1 MEANISAETVWATIS
16 LKDQRKL
23 VVGSYYR
30 PPDSR
35 SDSIDDLESVL
46 SFITEKFRNNPQC
59 TIILGG
65 DFNAGDIDWESHT
78 VCEHSLNRQI
88 NEKILSVISSSSL
101 AQIQKDF
108 TRNNKILD
116 LLCTNKPDL
125 FSDIRSIPGI
135 SDHEIILADCDLKPV
150 VCKKPPRTIYLW
162 NKVDWSKIRLL
173 ASEFSKSFLP
183 EHGTRSVEKNY
194 TMFKEFIALTMKV
207 HIPNK
212 LTSTRTNLPWFNKG
226 LKRMCKV
233 KRRRFKRAKKSKKA
247 RDWERYVTHK
257 KATASA
263 LKAARWDHVNGILQ
277 TNLEEKN
284 TKPFYRYIKAQK
296 NDNFGVSSLKFNR
309 LMYSDSLSKS
319 EILNKQF
326 QSVFTKKSTTATP
339 RLFGN
344 KYPSIGKLSITL
356 KGVQK
361 LLEKINISKAA
372 GPDLI
377 PGRMLNMLAPE
388 LAPIVHA
395 IFTQSLDTGEL
406 PRDWS
411 LANVAPIFKKGNR
424 GLAENYRPVSL
435 TCITCK
441 LFEHIVCRHILDH
454 VEDHKILT
462 NLQHGFRSGRSCETQ
477 LITTTHDLLSSFNSK
492 SQIDV
497 AILDFSKAFDTV
509 PHAGLLGKLEH
520 YGIDS
525 KILLWITN
533 FLNNRKQR
541 VVVDGSFSSFADVE
555 SGVPQ
560 GTVLGP
566 LIFLV
571 HINDLPSCVNSKV
584 RLFAD
589 DCLLYRE
596 IKNNQDQID
605 MQRDLDAL
613 MDWGSTWGMK
623 LNAKKCNIMQV
634 SRSRKP
640 LQHFTV

>member
-1 MEANISAETVWATIS
+1 
-16 LKDQRKL
+16 
-23 VVGSYYR
+23 
-30 PPDSR
+30 
-35 SDSIDDLESVL
+35 
-46 SFITEKFRNNPQC
+46 
-59 TIILGG
+59 
-65 DFNAGDIDWESHT
+65 
-78 VCEHSLNRQI
+78 
-88 NEKILSVISSSSL
+88 
-101 AQIQKDF
+101 
-108 TRNNKILD
+108 
-116 LLCTNKPDL
+116 
-125 FSDIRSIPGI
+125 
-135 SDHEIILADCDLKPV
+135 
-150 VCKKPPRTIYLW
+150 
-162 NKVDWSKIRLL
+162 
-173 ASEFSKSFLP
+173 
-183 EHGTRSVEKNY
+183 
-194 TMFKEFIALTMKV
+194 
-207 HIPNK
+207 
-212 LTSTRTNLPWFNKG
+212 
-226 LKRMCKV
+226 
-233 KRRRFKRAKKSKKA
+233 
-247 RDWERYVTHK
+247 
-257 KATASA
+257 
-263 LKAARWDHVNGILQ
+263 
-277 TNLEEKN
+277 
-284 TKPFYRYIKAQK
+284 
-296 NDNFGVSSLKFNR
+296 
-309 LMYSDSLSKS
+309 MYSDSSSKS

-326 QSVFTKKSTTATP
+326 QSVFTKKITTATP

-344 KYPSIGKLSITL
+344 KYPSIGNLSITL

-361 LLEKINISKAA
+361 LLEKNNISKAA

-424 GLAENYRPVSL
+424 VLAENYRPVSL

-454 VEDHKILT
+454 VGDHKILT
-462 NLQHGFRSGRSCETQ
+462 NLQHGFRSGRSCDTQ

-509 PHAGLLGKLEH
+509 PYAGLLGKLEH

-541 VVVDGSFSSFADVE
+541 VVVDGNFSNYADVE
-555 SGVPQ
+555 SSVPQ

-566 LIFLV
+566 LLFLL

-584 RLFAD
+584 HLFAD
-589 DCLLYRE
+589 DCYRE

-623 LNAKKCNIMQV
+623 FN
-634 SRSRKP
+634 
-640 LQHFTV
+640 

>member
-1 MEANISAETVWATIS
+1 M
-16 LKDQRKL
+16 
-23 VVGSYYR
+23 
-30 PPDSR
+30 
-35 SDSIDDLESVL
+35 
-46 SFITEKFRNNPQC
+46 
-59 TIILGG
+59 
-65 DFNAGDIDWESHT
+65 
-78 VCEHSLNRQI
+78 
-88 NEKILSVISSSSL
+88 
-101 AQIQKDF
+101 
-108 TRNNKILD
+108 
-116 LLCTNKPDL
+116 
-125 FSDIRSIPGI
+125 
-135 SDHEIILADCDLKPV
+135 
-150 VCKKPPRTIYLW
+150 
-162 NKVDWSKIRLL
+162 
-173 ASEFSKSFLP
+173 LP
-183 EHGTRSVEKNY
+183 
-194 TMFKEFIALTMKV
+194 
-207 HIPNK
+207 
-212 LTSTRTNLPWFNKG
+212 
-226 LKRMCKV
+226 
-233 KRRRFKRAKKSKKA
+233 
-247 RDWERYVTHK
+247 
-257 KATASA
+257 
-263 LKAARWDHVNGILQ
+263 GILQ
-277 TNLEEKN
+277 TSLEKKN

-296 NDNFGVSSLKFNR
+296 NDNFGVSSLKFNG

-344 KYPSIGKLSITL
+344 KYPSIGKSSITL

-541 VVVDGSFSSFADVE
+541 VVVDGSFSNFADVE

-566 LIFLV
+566 LLFLL

-623 LNAKKCNIMQV
+623 FNAKKFNIMRV

-640 LQHFTV
+640 LQHFYSLGSEILKEVSDAK

>member
-1 MEANISAETVWATIS
+1 
-16 LKDQRKL
+16 
-23 VVGSYYR
+23 
-30 PPDSR
+30 
-35 SDSIDDLESVL
+35 
-46 SFITEKFRNNPQC
+46 
-59 TIILGG
+59 
-65 DFNAGDIDWESHT
+65 
-78 VCEHSLNRQI
+78 
-88 NEKILSVISSSSL
+88 
-101 AQIQKDF
+101 
-108 TRNNKILD
+108 
-116 LLCTNKPDL
+116 
-125 FSDIRSIPGI
+125 
-135 SDHEIILADCDLKPV
+135 
-150 VCKKPPRTIYLW
+150 
-162 NKVDWSKIRLL
+162 
-173 ASEFSKSFLP
+173 
-183 EHGTRSVEKNY
+183 
-194 TMFKEFIALTMKV
+194 
-207 HIPNK
+207 
-212 LTSTRTNLPWFNKG
+212 
-226 LKRMCKV
+226 
-233 KRRRFKRAKKSKKA
+233 
-247 RDWERYVTHK
+247 
-257 KATASA
+257 
-263 LKAARWDHVNGILQ
+263 
-277 TNLEEKN
+277 
-284 TKPFYRYIKAQK
+284 
-296 NDNFGVSSLKFNR
+296 
-309 LMYSDSLSKS
+309 
-319 EILNKQF
+319 
-326 QSVFTKKSTTATP
+326 
-339 RLFGN
+339 
-344 KYPSIGKLSITL
+344 
-356 KGVQK
+356 
-361 LLEKINISKAA
+361 
-372 GPDLI
+372 
-377 PGRMLNMLAPE
+377 MLAPE

-411 LANVAPIFKKGNR
+411 LAPIFKKSNR

-441 LFEHIVCRHILDH
+441 HFEHIVCRHILDH

-497 AILDFSKAFDTV
+497 AILDFSKAFNTV

-541 VVVDGSFSSFADVE
+541 VVVDGSFSNFADVE

-566 LIFLV
+566 LLFLL

-623 LNAKKCNIMQV
+623 FNAKKCNIMRV

-640 LQHFTV
+640 LQHFYSLGSEILQEVSDAKYLGIQIDNKLDWNKHILTVAARGQSKLAFLNRNLKGCPKKLRDTAYISLIRPALEDSCSVWHPHRKSNKDKIEKVQRRAARFVSNNFRRKASVSEMLHNLGWQSLDSRRQDQRLVLFYKIINGLASVETEDILMPADSRTRKNHSFKFKHLQGNCDSYRYSFFPATISSWNNLPFGIEKVDSVEGFKLKLKEHTFRSP